1 MTWGIYELG
10 LTQKQKDNY
19 SFQRVM
25 SAIANRE
32 SPNAQKAAG
41 FELDLSHQIC
51 KRDNR
56 ETPGAII
63 PQEVL
68 DNPYRSKRPVGG
80 PIMTDQVLFGSRK
93 LHPGTR
99 YGKRAMVAGTD
110 TQGGHLVD
118 DQLRSL
124 IAVLVENTLALQNV
138 PAYTVTGDTVDFP
151 GQDSKVTPT
160 WKAETGT
167 ADEDNPTFTQVSF
180 TMKRLT
186 VKSHVSR
193 TVLIQANPDLE
204 AFVRNDIAIGIAK
217 EVDTAMFYGL
227 GTDTSLDPTGV
238 KATTGIE
245 SVTWTAANVYKNIL
259 TLWSDIGVNN
269 IPTRNLKWFG
279 SWRFA
284 HDCKRAQKMHD
295 YSEMPVIGKDGMI
308 DGVPVEV
315 TSQIVGTTALKQEAF
330 MADWNE
336 AALVLW
342 QDLEIE
348 VDPYTLL
355 DTNQVRFVGQMLLD
369 FNVLRPGAFGRIG
382 GA

>member
-1 MTWGIYELG
+1 MTWGIHELG

-19 SFQRVM
+19 SFTRVM
-25 SAIANRE
+25 SAIANPQ
-32 SPNAQKAAG
+32 SPSARKGAG

-51 KRDNR
+51 ERDNR
-56 ETPGAII
+56 ETTGAII
-63 PQEVL
+63 PQEIL
-68 DNPYRSKRPVGG
+68 DNPYRAKQAIGAT
-80 PIMTDQVLFGSRK
+80 IMTDQVLFGSRK
-93 LHPGTR
+93 RHAGTR
-99 YGKRAMVAGTD
+99 YGKRAMVAGTNAS
-110 TQGGHLVD
+110 GGYLVD
-118 DQLRSL
+118 DELRSL
-124 IAVLVENTLALQNV
+124 ITVLVENTLALQNV
-138 PAYTVTGDTVDFP
+138 PAYMVTGDAVDFP

-160 WKAETGT
+160 WKGEIVA

-186 VKSHVSR
+186 IKSHVSR
-193 TVLIQANPDLE
+193 TVLIQSSPDVE

-217 EVDTAMFYGL
+217 ALDTSMFYGL
-227 GTDTSLDPTGV
+227 GTTSSADTTGV

-245 SVTWTAANVYKNIL
+245 AVTWTATNVYSNIL
-259 TLWSDIGVNN
+259 TLISDIGVNN

-284 HDCKRAQKMHD
+284 HDCKRAQMMNA
-295 YSEMPVIGKDGMI
+295 YSEKRVLMGGTI
-308 DGVPVEV
+308 DGIPVEV
-315 TSQIVGTTALKQEAF
+315 SSQIVGTTALAQEAF
-330 MADWNE
+330 LADWNE